1 MYNRS
6 QSGYALAEVLLA
18 TVVISISVVE
28 LSRALSNLNRVAIVA
43 SAIAKAG
50 NQAHAAAAHTTEGT
64 ASKAGDGRGGMPHS
78 IHPAVPMATTPSK
91 TSSGKPQGPGA
102 GRR

>member
-28 LSRALSNLNRVAIVA
+28 LSRALSNINRVAVVA
-43 SAIAKAG
+43 SAVTKAG
-50 NQAHAAAAHTTEGT
+50 NQADMLMKKIM
-64 ASKAGDGRGGMPHS
+64 SKRFDENIYLS
-78 IHPAVPMATTPSK
+78 LIHI
-91 TSSGKPQGPGA
+91 
-102 GRR
+102 

>member
-28 LSRALSNLNRVAIVA
+28 LSRALSNLNRVAVVA
-43 SAIAKAG
+43 LSL
-50 NQAHAAAAHTTEGT
+50 
-64 ASKAGDGRGGMPHS
+64 
-78 IHPAVPMATTPSK
+78 IHI
-91 TSSGKPQGPGA
+91 
-102 GRR
+102 